1 MRSGTTIIMR
11 AACALTFLL
20 LLQTGVFA
28 AGGIREFDL
37 RTIEQ
42 LGAQLTNPP
51 PSDSGV
57 PARAK
62 QTAMAALNGKLFN
75 VRYTYAVVRDPDGSG
90 FLVYALGQGPRRGD
104 VVIHGHFRVTVNA
117 DGTKAERVEPLSKS
131 LLIANRKGER
141 LPKGYKQVAYGTVQ
155 IVGTQPLET
164 LVYASNMLRQPIAVA
179 TMDRQTWFIEKG
191 RITKDPQT
199 RSPKSGSR

>member
-1 MRSGTTIIMR
+1 MMR

-20 LLQTGVFA
+20 LLKTGIFA
-28 AGGIREFDL
+28 AGSIREFDL
-37 RTIEQ
+37 RTIER

-62 QTAMAALNGKLFN
+62 QTALAALNGKLFN
-75 VRYTYAVVRDPDGSG
+75 VRYTYSVLRDPDGSG

-104 VVIHGHFRVTVNA
+104 VVIHGHFRVTVNT

-131 LLIANRKGER
+131 LLIANRKSKR
-141 LPKGYKQVAYGTVQ
+141 LPKGYRQVAYGTVQ
-155 IVGTQPLET
+155 IVGTRPLET

-191 RITKDPQT
+191 RITKDAQT
-199 RSPKSGSR
+199 RSPKSKSR